1 MAKLLSVKT
10 VAESRLPVTVE
21 ARKLDFLQ
29 AGTVI
34 VSAMIKTHKDNSWKN
49 VKIVQVFWPFTTARF
64 FSFCR
69 ISRGGCWIRK
79 VCWVWGRVVK
89 IWFEGWVLADC
100 SEASGDRASYEGKC
114 LFILIFKQLEWFAKS
129 F

>member
-10 VAESRLPVTVE
+10 VVESRLPVTVE

-29 AGTVI
+29 AGMANMMAT
-34 VSAMIKTHKDNSWKN
+34 KKN
-49 VKIVQVFWPFTTARF
+49 VKIVQVFWPFKTARF

-69 ISRGGCWIRK
+69 ISRGGCWIRQ
-79 VCWVWGRVVK
+79 VCRVWGWVAK
-89 IWFEGWVLADC
+89 IWFEACVQADC
-100 SEASGDRASYEGKC
+100 SKASGDRASYEGEC